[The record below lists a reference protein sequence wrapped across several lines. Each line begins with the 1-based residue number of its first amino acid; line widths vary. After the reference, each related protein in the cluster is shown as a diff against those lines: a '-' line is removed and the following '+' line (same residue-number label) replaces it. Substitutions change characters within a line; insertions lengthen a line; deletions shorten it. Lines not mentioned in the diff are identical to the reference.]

1 MRMSEDPAGIESTLT
16 INRVTCEWT
25 VRAIST
31 LEKVLGVNI
40 RLHQDE
46 CPIGAGQI
54 FLLNHFARFE
64 TFIPQFLIY
73 KETGTLIRS
82 IAHGEFFAEDDG
94 FANYLKA
101 LGAVPHD
108 MPGLLPFLAAEVLR
122 GRKLVV
128 FPEGGMVKDRR
139 VIDGKGRYGTFSRTA
154 NERRKHHT
162 GAAVLA
168 LTLEAFKIGIL
179 AAEAA
184 NHRGRLER
192 MTEALGLATVESLL
206 AAARQPTLIVPANIT
221 FYPIR
226 VDDNILKRGVELFN
240 KGLSKRLAEEL
251 LIEGNLLL
259 KDTDMDMRLG
269 TPIPPADYWNWWERR
284 LLARVVERV
293 DSLDR
298 LFELSPWSGP
308 LIERFAGFAMRR
320 KVLRVRDAYMRGMYA
335 GVTLNMSHLASRL
348 MLELVER
355 GHTEVERGLF
365 HRTLYLAIKNAQA
378 QPAIHLH
385 RSLKNPRT
393 YGCLL
398 DGGCPGFEQF
408 ISSSA
413 AASLVEKENGA
424 YRFLPK
430 LCQEHEFDEVRLENL
445 ISVYANE
452 MAPIAPAMA
461 AVKRA
466 ADAAPA
472 VDERALAGLR
482 FDDELAGFAWDKA
495 RFSKPRHAKIN
506 DQETAGESGE
516 PYLLIPDGGSRVGV
530 VLVHGFLASPAE
542 LRDFGARLFD
552 AGYAVMGVRL
562 RGHGTSPWDLRERSW
577 HDWLD
582 SVRRGHRI
590 MAALCGSVCLVGFSS
605 GGALALCL
613 AAERS
618 YPVAGVVAVSAPMK
632 FRNKNLIF
640 VPLMHRANQVAS
652 WVPALEGIMPFRP
665 NDSEHPHINYRNI
678 PMRGL
683 FELRRMVD
691 GLRKRLANVDCPVSV
706 IQGTEDQ
713 VVDAKSADM
722 IMAGLGTAEK
732 NRTMIPSRRHGILN
746 EDIGET
752 QDAVLSFLAA
762 LQSGGSVPSS

>member
-1 MRMSEDPAGIESTLT
+1 MPEGPAAIERTLS
-16 INRVTCEWT
+16 INQATCEWT
-25 VRAIST
+25 ARAIST
-31 LEKVLGVNI
+31 LEKVLGINI
-40 RLHQDE
+40 HLHQSDNQ
-46 CPIGAGQI
+46 IGAGQI
-54 FLLNHFARFE
+54 FLLNHFTRFE

-73 KETGTLIRS
+73 KETGVLARS
-82 IAHGEFFAEDDG
+82 IAHAEFFAEDDG

-108 MPGLLPFLAAEVLR
+108 MPGLLPFLAAEILR
-122 GRKLVV
+122 GRKVVV

-168 LTLEAFKIGIL
+168 LTLEAFKIGVL
-179 AAEAA
+179 AAAA
-184 NHRGRLER
+184 NDRGRLER
-192 MTEALGLATVESLL
+192 MAEELGLATVEALV
-206 AAARQPTLIVPANIT
+206 AAAAEPTLIVPANIT

-226 VDDNILKRGVELFN
+226 VDDNILRRGVELFN

-269 TPIPPADYWNWWERR
+269 TPIAPGDYWNWWERR
-284 LLARVVERV
+284 LLARLVEGIG
-293 DSLDR
+293 SLGP
-298 LFELSPWSGP
+298 LFKLAPRSGP
-308 LIERFAGFAMRR
+308 LIERLAAFAMRR
-320 KVLRVRDAYMRGMYA
+320 KVPRVRDAYMRGMYS

-348 MLELVER
+348 MLELVDR
-355 GHTEVERGLF
+355 GVTEVDRDLF
-365 HRTLYLAIKNAQA
+365 HRTLYLAIKGAQA
-378 QPAIHLH
+378 EAAIHLH
-385 RSLKNPRT
+385 RSLGNPHT
-393 YGCLL
+393 YGGLL
-398 DGGCPGFEQF
+398 DGDCPDFEQF
-408 ISSSA
+408 VSSHA
-413 AASLVEKENGA
+413 ASSLVEKENGR

-430 LCQEHEFDEVRLENL
+430 LRQEHEFDEVRLENL

-452 MAPIAPAMA
+452 MAPIAPAVA
-461 AVKRA
+461 AVKKA
-466 ADAAPA
+466 VDDAPA
-472 VDERALAGLR
+472 VGGRTLAGLR

-506 DQETAGESGE
+506 GQETATESGE
-516 PYLLIPDGGSRVGV
+516 PYLLSAGAASPIGV

-542 LRDFGARLFD
+542 LRDFGGRLFD
-552 AGYAVMGVRL
+552 AGHAVMGVRL

-590 MAALCGSVCLVGFSS
+590 MSALCERVCLVGFSS

-618 YPVAGVVAVSAPMK
+618 YPVAGVVSVSAPMK
-632 FRNKNLIF
+632 FRNRNLIF

-652 WVPALEGIMPFRP
+652 WMPALEGIMPFRP
-665 NDSEHPHINYRNI
+665 NDSEHPHINYRNV
-678 PMRGL
+678 PVRGL

-691 GLRKRLANVDCPVSV
+691 GLRQRLPDVDCPALV
-706 IQGTEDQ
+706 IQGAEDQ

-722 IMAGLGTAEK
+722 ILAGLGTAEK
-732 NRTMIPSRRHGILN
+732 SRVMVPSRRHGILN
-746 EDIGET
+746 EDTGET
-752 QDAVLSFLAA
+752 QEAILSFIAS
-762 LQSGGSVPSS
+762 LQSGDAAAAT

>member
-1 MRMSEDPAGIESTLT
+1 MSDGPAGIEGTLT
-16 INRVTCEWT
+16 INQATCEWT

-31 LEKVLGVNI
+31 LEKVLGINI
-40 RLHQDE
+40 HLHQSDNQ
-46 CPIGAGQI
+46 IGSGQI

-73 KETGTLIRS
+73 KETGTPMRS
-82 IAHGEFFAEDDG
+82 IAHAEFFAEDDA

-108 MPGLLPFLAAEVLR
+108 MPGLLPFLAAEILR
-122 GRKLVV
+122 GRKVVV

-139 VIDGKGRYGTFSRTA
+139 VIDSQGRYGTFSRTA

-179 AAEAA
+179 AADAA
-184 NHRGRLER
+184 NDRERLER
-192 MTEALGLATVESLL
+192 MTGDLGLANVDALL
-206 AAARQPTLIVPANIT
+206 AAAAQPTLIVPANIT

-226 VDDNILKRGVELFN
+226 VDDNILRRGVELFN
-240 KGLSKRLAEEL
+240 RGLSKRLSEEL

-269 TPIPPADYWNWWERR
+269 TPIPPADYWSWWERR
-284 LLARVVERV
+284 LLARVVERIG
-293 DSLDR
+293 SLGSLFR
-298 LFELSPWSGP
+298 LNPRSGP
-308 LIERFAGFAMRR
+308 MIERFAGFAIRR

-335 GVTLNMSHLASRL
+335 GITLNMSHLASRL
-348 MLELVER
+348 MLELVEK
-355 GHTEVERGLF
+355 GHTEVERNLF

-408 ISSSA
+408 ISSNVA
-413 AASLVEKENGA
+413 AGLVEKENGA

-430 LCQEHEFDEVRLENL
+430 LCQEHEFDDVRLENL

-452 MAPIAPAMA
+452 MAPIAPAMT
-461 AVKRA
+461 AVKKA
-466 ADAAPA
+466 VDDAPA
-472 VDERALAGLR
+472 VDERTLAGLR
-482 FDDELAGFAWDKA
+482 FDDELAGFAWDKT

-506 DQETAGESGE
+506 DQETATKSGQ
-516 PYLLIPDGGSRVGV
+516 PYLLIPKDGSRMGV

-542 LRDFGARLFD
+542 LRDFGGRLFD
-552 AGYAVMGVRL
+552 AGHSVMGVRL

-582 SVRRGHRI
+582 SVRRGHSI
-590 MAALCGSVCLVGFSS
+590 MSALCDRVCLVGFSS

-618 YPVAGVVAVSAPMK
+618 HPVAGVVSVSAPMK
-632 FRNKNLIF
+632 FRNRNLIF

-652 WVPALEGIMPFRP
+652 WVPALEGIMPFRS

-691 GLRKRLANVDCPVSV
+691 GLRKRLANVECPVSV

-713 VVDAKSADM
+713 VVDPKSADM
-722 IMAGLGTAEK
+722 ILANLGSAEK
-732 NRTMIPSRRHGILN
+732 KRILIPSNRHGILN
-746 EDIGET
+746 ENIGET
-752 QDAVLSFLAA
+752 QDAVLSFIASLDSEEPA
-762 LQSGGSVPSS
+762 PIP

>member
-1 MRMSEDPAGIESTLT
+1 MRMPEGPAAIESTLT
-16 INRVTCEWT
+16 INQATCEWT

-31 LEKVLGVNI
+31 LEKVLGINI
-40 RLHQDE
+40 HLHQSDGQ
-46 CPIGAGQI
+46 IGSGQI

-73 KETGTLIRS
+73 KETGTPMRS

-94 FANYLKA
+94 FANYLKT

-108 MPGLLPFLAAEVLR
+108 MPGLLPFLAAEILR
-122 GRKLVV
+122 GRKVVV

-139 VIDGKGRYGTFSRTA
+139 VIDKKGRYGTFSRTA

-179 AAEAA
+179 AADAA
-184 NHRGRLER
+184 NLRGRLER
-192 MTEALGLATVESLL
+192 MAEELGLANVDALL
-206 AAARQPTLIVPANIT
+206 AAAAQPALIVPANIT

-226 VDDNILKRGVELFN
+226 VDDNILRRGVELFN
-240 KGLSKRLAEEL
+240 KGLSKRLSEEL

-284 LLARVVERV
+284 LLARVVERTG
-293 DSLDR
+293 SLAP
-298 LFELSPWSGP
+298 LFELNPRSGP

-320 KVLRVRDAYMRGMYA
+320 KVPRVRDAYMRGMYA

-355 GHTEVERGLF
+355 GHTEVARDLF
-365 HRTLYLAIKNAQA
+365 HRTLYLAIKNVQA

-385 RSLKNPRT
+385 RSLRNPRT

-398 DGGCPGFEQF
+398 DGGCPGFELF
-408 ISSSA
+408 IASGVA
-413 AASLVEKENGA
+413 AGLVETENDV

-430 LCQEHEFDEVRLENL
+430 LCQEHAFDDVRLENL

-452 MAPIAPAMA
+452 MAPIGPAMA
-461 AVKRA
+461 AVKK
-466 ADAAPA
+466 A
-472 VDERALAGLR
+472 VDLAPGVDGRTLAGLR

-495 RFSKPRHAKIN
+495 RFSKPRHARIN
-506 DQETAGESGE
+506 DQETATESGR
-516 PYLLIPDGGSRVGV
+516 PYLLIPDGGSRIGV

-542 LRDFGARLFD
+542 LRDFGGRLFD
-552 AGYAVMGVRL
+552 AGHAVMGVRL

-582 SVRRGHRI
+582 SVRRGLGI
-590 MAALCGSVCLVGFSS
+590 MSALCDSVCLVGFSS

-618 YPVAGVVAVSAPMK
+618 HPVAGVVAVSAPMK
-632 FRNKNLIF
+632 FRNRNLIF

-652 WVPALEGIMPFRP
+652 WMPALEGIMPFRS
-665 NDSEHPHINYRNI
+665 NDSEHPHINYRNMPI
-678 PMRGL
+678 RGL
-683 FELRRMVD
+683 FEIRRMVD
-691 GLRKRLANVDCPVSV
+691 GLRKRLANVACPVAV
-706 IQGTEDQ
+706 VQGTGDQ
-713 VVDAKSADM
+713 VVDPKSADM
-722 IMAGLGTAEK
+722 ILAGLGTAEK
-732 NRTMIPSRRHGILN
+732 SLTLVPSHRHGILN
-746 EDIGET
+746 ENIGET
-752 QDAVLSFLAA
+752 QDAILSFVASL
-762 LQSGGSVPSS
+762 